1 MKSGL
6 RGDKPWRRDVE
17 VESRPSARSVWQRV
31 GRILF
36 TLLAGIVLA
45 RAEAPTIDPP
55 DDEKYIGAPEDV
67 LFWTLEQKVAGFRN
81 YDKVF
86 PTRKIAAGAVPSPL
100 PKRATDLGSLRINVG
115 DTALSMDDYFVRA
128 NVAGLLVIKDGA
140 IVYER
145 YGLGNTENTRWVSY
159 SIAKSVTS
167 MLVGAAMR
175 DGFIGSLDE
184 KITDYLPRLKGSSYD
199 EASIRNVLQMASGVR
214 WNEDYVD
221 PESDINTAPW
231 NTLDL
236 HEFLRHKPRDAA
248 PGKLF
253 NYNTA
258 ETNLAGT
265 MLRAAIGNNLSTYL
279 SEKIWQPYGMESSAY
294 WMLTEPGGGEF
305 GGCCI
310 SATLR
315 DYGRVGLFAMDNGRL
330 ADGTEVLPEGWMA
343 DSTSPSVA
351 QPDYGYFWW
360 LRQHGGFSA
369 SGIFGQ
375 GIYVN
380 LEERLVVAQHS
391 AREHA
396 SLDEDWQLQF
406 ALEAALIAAF
416 KE

>member
-1 MKSGL
+1 MSREGRVSLDTSGYNWIV
-6 RGDKPWRRDVE
+6 KP
-17 VESRPSARSVWQRV
+17 RPIGGQRLITGMIV
-31 GRILF
+31 
-36 TLLAGIVLA
+36 TLLVGIVLA
-45 RAEAPTIDPP
+45 YGEAPAIDPS
-55 DDEKYIGAPEDV
+55 DDEKYLGAPEDV
-67 LFWTLEQKVAGFRN
+67 LFWSLEQKVTGFRN
-81 YDKVF
+81 YDKIF
-86 PTRKIAAGAVPSPL
+86 PTRKIAAGSVPSPL
-100 PKRATDLGSLRINVG
+100 PKRASDLGSLSINFG
-115 DTALSMDDYFVRA
+115 ATSLSIDEYVVRQ

-145 YGLGNTENTRWVSY
+145 YGLGNTEDTRWVSY

-167 MLVGAAMR
+167 MLVGAAMQ
-175 DGFIGSLDE
+175 DGYIASLDE

-221 PESDINTAPW
+221 PESDINIATW

-236 HEFLRHKPRDAA
+236 QEFLRHKPRDAT

-279 SEKIWQPYGMESSAY
+279 SEKIWQPYGMEANAY

-315 DYGRVGLFAMDNGRL
+315 DYGRLGLFAMGNGRL

-343 DSTSPSVA
+343 KSTTPSSA
-351 QPDYGYFWW
+351 QPGYGYFWW
-360 LRQHGGFSA
+360 LREHGGYSA

-375 GIYVN
+375 GIYIN
-380 LEERLVVAQHS
+380 PEERIIVAQHS
-391 AREHA
+391 AREAA
-396 SLDEDWQLQF
+396 SREEDWQLQF
-406 ALEAALIAAF
+406 ALEAALIEALND
-416 KE
+416 